1 MRTEQDLH
9 EAFRELAENAPHPGD
24 VRATVQDG
32 SRRSAYRRTAL
43 VIGTALAT
51 AAAAT
56 AAVVVPHVIST
67 GAPVAG
73 PDKQPSAW
81 SNWVGFQTPKTMYE
95 VTQVQTANRQIYA
108 LAGNDNP
115 GASLCNFQL
124 HRNGDFDP
132 ATIPAGSQTVK
143 IGGRSGQLVT
153 WQKGHNPFVP
163 TPQGPPV
170 ADLTPAIAKTLV
182 WQPAEGTW
190 ALLSCFS
197 QEHLGTTSVPTV
209 DAPYLAD
216 LKLIMTIARTVSP
229 GPQLLHSPF
238 EVGDG
243 LAGLTPRH
251 ISYRP
256 TESGASGNGRMF
268 VATWQDGN
276 TATGYRPEKMPKA
289 QIDKNTGQPI
299 PFAETK
305 LGNPTTAPG
314 LGDDLQIAYDTTS
327 TWNLLGRLGSVQP
340 DGTIQGMH
348 AYFTND
354 QSMLRTGDTKAEAEA
369 LRQAKNVLRLEGNG
383 VAVEIKSLG
392 NQLTH
397 DQLRRIAET
406 LKLTSSPS
414 DIGSWFD
421 AATAIR

>member
-9 EAFRELAENAPHPGD
+9 DAFRELAENAPHPGD
-24 VRATVQDG
+24 VRANLQDG
-32 SRRSAYRRTAL
+32 PRRPAYRRTAL

-56 AAVVVPHVIST
+56 AAVVVPHVISS

-73 PDKQPSAW
+73 PATQPSAW
-81 SNWVGFQTPKTMYE
+81 SNWVGFQLPKAMDE
-95 VTQVQTANRQIYA
+95 IAQVQTANRQAYELVGQDGA
-108 LAGNDNP
+108 R
-115 GASLCNFQL
+115 ASLCNLEL

-132 ATIPAGSQTVK
+132 ATIPAGSQSIT
-143 IGGRSGQLVT
+143 IGSRSGQLVT

-170 ADLTPAIAKTLV
+170 ADLTPAVAKTLV
-182 WQPAEGTW
+182 WQPADGTW

-197 QEHLGTTSVPTV
+197 QDRPGTGSAPTANV
-209 DAPYLAD
+209 SYVAD
-216 LKLIMTIARTVSP
+216 VQLIMTIARTASP
-229 GPQLLHSPF
+229 GPQILHSPF

-256 TESGASGNGRMF
+256 AQSGAGGNGRMF

-276 TATGYRPEKMPKA
+276 TATGYRPEKMPPP

-305 LGNPTTAPG
+305 LGNPMTGPG
-314 LGDDLQIAYDTTS
+314 LGDDLQIAYDTTG
-327 TWNLLGRLGSVQP
+327 TWNLLGRLGTVEPS
-340 DGTIQGMH
+340 GTIHGMK
-348 AYFTND
+348 AYFTNE
-354 QSMLRTGDTKAEAEA
+354 QSMLRTGDPKAEAAA
-369 LRQAKNVLRLEGNG
+369 LTQAKNVLRLEGNG

-397 DQLRRIAET
+397 DQLRRIAESLT
-406 LKLTSSPS
+406 LTSRPN

-421 AATAIR
+421 AATAIG

>member
-9 EAFRELAENAPHPGD
+9 EALRELAESAPHPAD
-24 VRATVQDG
+24 VRARLQDG
-32 SRRSAYRRTAL
+32 PRRSAYRRTAL

-51 AAAAT
+51 AAATT
-56 AAVVVPHVIST
+56 AAVVVPHVISS
-67 GAPVAG
+67 GAPAAG
-73 PDKQPSAW
+73 PGQQPSAW
-81 SNWVGFQTPKTMYE
+81 SNWVGFQTPKAMYE
-95 VTQVQTANRQIYA
+95 VTQIQTANRQTYA
-108 LAGNDNP
+108 FVGKDGP
-115 GASLCNFQL
+115 WASLCNFQL

-132 ATIPAGSQTVK
+132 AAIPAGSQTVK
-143 IGGRSGQLVT
+143 IGSRSGQLVT
-153 WQKGHNPFVP
+153 WQKGHNPFAP
-163 TPQGPPV
+163 TPQEPPV
-170 ADLTPAIAKTLV
+170 ADLTPATAKTLV
-182 WQPAEGTW
+182 WQPADDTW

-229 GPQLLHSPF
+229 GPQILRSPI

-256 TESGASGNGRMF
+256 RMSGASGNGRMF
-268 VATWQDGN
+268 VGTWQDGN
-276 TATGYRPEKMPKA
+276 AATGYRPAKMPKP
-289 QIDKNTGQPI
+289 QIDKNAGQPI

-305 LGNPTTAPG
+305 LGNPVTSPQ
-314 LGDDLQIAYDTTS
+314 LGDDLQISYDTTS
-327 TWNLLGRLGSVQP
+327 AWNLLGRLGSVRP
-340 DGTIQGMH
+340 DGTIHGLK

-354 QSMLRTGDTKAEAEA
+354 LSMLRTGDTKAEAEA
-369 LRQAKNVLRLEGNG
+369 LTQAKNVLRLEGNG

-397 DQLRRIAET
+397 DQLRRIAESM
-406 LKLTSSPS
+406 KLTSRPN
-414 DIGSWFD
+414 DVDSWFD